1 MYRIAALL
9 AISAACASSVA
20 SGREP
25 TPEKVQASLAPA
37 ERAAVVNAIMS
48 SHRYMLGDTLRF
60 VLVSVQAQLDTEQAA
75 DFLRALHTSG
85 TVKDQSALAALHN
98 AATRGYRTP
107 RTRSDS

>member
-9 AISAACASSVA
+9 AIYAAFAALVA
-20 SGREP
+20 SGLERTYE
-25 TPEKVQASLAPA
+25 EVQVSLVPA
-37 ERAAVVNAIMS
+37 VRAVVVNAIIS

-60 VLVSVQAQLDTEQAA
+60 VLVSVLAQLDTEQAA